1 MKPVLSTEE
10 VVRLEDI
17 IEREGTSKAELM
29 ELAGE
34 FAANEV
40 LKLNP
45 DRVLVLVGFGN
56 NGGDGWVAADILSHK
71 GVDVDIVSPVEPDEI
86 PAALAR
92 HVARR
97 TAGRDVHV
105 CVGPSRDELE
115 VLIDKA
121 DVVVDAIFGTGF
133 HGNLRAPFSI
143 WIPTVNECADCV
155 VSIDVPSGLNAETG
169 VVDDDCIRAERTVT
183 MIAPK
188 IGLYSAD
195 GPEYAGDLI
204 CGNLYDRLDEVID
217 DVDHAAEIVEPGD
230 LVDYFAPLPSNI
242 DKYSRGSVLIV
253 AGSAQYPG
261 AAIMAAKS
269 AARAG
274 AGYVAVAAPDACAN
288 LIRMALPSIPVF
300 AIPSDSRGSFGA
312 AARMTVCEIAKKYS
326 CVLCGPGMTTSAGA
340 MQVVSGLLELDVPL
354 ILDADALN
362 CLAKIAIDGI
372 DSNPEMYRREQPLVM
387 TPHYRELSRLVAGD
401 EVNDLGTAIAAAQKV
416 VWAAGSDNL
425 VVIAKGPTT
434 AICGVER
441 VLLPLSGPASLATAG
456 SGDVLAGILAGV
468 VDTLAQQV
476 LTETALLALQEV
488 AEGLQSTV
496 VGTGD
501 GTAAAA
507 IVDQSVHSLLQHP
520 LLVADDDV
528 GGVQVHQALQ
538 AVVAV
543 DDPAVQVIQV
553 RGGEA
558 AAVQLHH
565 GAQVGRQNGQNV
577 HDHPLRLV
585 AGDPESVHHFQPLD
599 DPGLLLAGGIL
610 QLCVELG
617 GEGLQVHV
625 LEQLLHGFGAHAGLE
640 VVLILLTVIPVL
652 LLGEDL
658 ILGQRSLTG
667 VGDDIVGEIQHL
679 FQDPGADV
687 QQQAHPG
694 GDALEIPDVGNGGGQ
709 LDVAHAL
716 PADLGPGD
724 FDAAAVA
731 DLALVADLL
740 VLAAVALPILGR
752 PEDTLAVQ
760 AVLFGLQSA
769 VVDGL
774 RLLHL
779 AVRPLPDLLRGSHAD
794 LNRVKGKL
802 VAVIGFDHVALSSFN
817 DSNDPVL
824 W

>member
-92 HVARR
+92 RVARR

-456 SGDVLAGILAGV
+456 SGDVLAGILAG
-468 VDTLAQQV
+468 TLATMRDEMDRWELLYSYAV
-476 LTETALLALQEV
+476 ALHSYA
-488 AEGLQSTV
+488 GF
-496 VGTGD
+496 
-501 GTAAAA
+501 AAATEYGEK
-507 IVDQSVHSLLQHP
+507 SVI
-520 LLVADDDV
+520 A
-528 GGVQVHQALQ
+528 
-538 AVVAV
+538 
-543 DDPAVQVIQV
+543 
-553 RGGEA
+553 
-558 AAVQLHH
+558 
-565 GAQVGRQNGQNV
+565 
-577 HDHPLRLV
+577 
-585 AGDPESVHHFQPLD
+585 
-599 DPGLLLAGGIL
+599 
-610 QLCVELG
+610 
-617 GEGLQVHV
+617 
-625 LEQLLHGFGAHAGLE
+625 
-640 VVLILLTVIPVL
+640 T
-652 LLGEDL
+652 DL
-658 ILGQRSLTG
+658 IDLIGPAMEL
-667 VGDDIVGEIQHL
+667 
-679 FQDPGADV
+679 A
-687 QQQAHPG
+687 AK
-694 GDALEIPDVGNGGGQ
+694 DALE
-709 LDVAHAL
+709 
-716 PADLGPGD
+716 DLGIMD
-724 FDAAAVA
+724 
-731 DLALVADLL
+731 
-740 VLAAVALPILGR
+740 
-752 PEDTLAVQ
+752 E
-760 AVLFGLQSA
+760 
-769 VVDGL
+769 
-774 RLLHL
+774 
-779 AVRPLPDLLRGSHAD
+779 GSD
-794 LNRVKGKL
+794 
-802 VAVIGFDHVALSSFN
+802 D
-817 DSNDPVL
+817 
-824 W
+824 

>member
-34 FAANEV
+34 FAANEI

-56 NGGDGWVAADILSHK
+56 NGGDGWVAA
-71 GVDVDIVSPVEPDEI
+71 
-86 PAALAR
+86 
-92 HVARR
+92 
-97 TAGRDVHV
+97 
-105 CVGPSRDELE
+105 E

-133 HGNLRAPFSI
+133 HGDLRAPLSI
-143 WIPTVNECADCV
+143 WIPTVNENADRV

-195 GPEYAGDLI
+195 GPEYAGDLV
-204 CGNLYDRLDEVID
+204 CGGLYDRLDEVID

-274 AGYVAVAAPDACAN
+274 AGYVAVATPDACAN

-362 CLAKIAIDGI
+362 CLSKIAIDGI

-401 EVNDLGTAIAAAQKV
+401 EVNDLGTAIA
-416 VWAAGSDNL
+416 
-425 VVIAKGPTT
+425 
-434 AICGVER
+434 
-441 VLLPLSGPASLATAG
+441 G
-456 SGDVLAGILAGV
+456 SGDVLAGILAG
-468 VDTLAQQV
+468 TLATMRDDMDRWELLYSYAV
-476 LTETALLALQEV
+476 ALHSYA
-488 AEGLQSTV
+488 GF
-496 VGTGD
+496 
-501 GTAAAA
+501 AAATEYGEK
-507 IVDQSVHSLLQHP
+507 SVI
-520 LLVADDDV
+520 A
-528 GGVQVHQALQ
+528 
-538 AVVAV
+538 
-543 DDPAVQVIQV
+543 
-553 RGGEA
+553 
-558 AAVQLHH
+558 
-565 GAQVGRQNGQNV
+565 
-577 HDHPLRLV
+577 
-585 AGDPESVHHFQPLD
+585 
-599 DPGLLLAGGIL
+599 
-610 QLCVELG
+610 
-617 GEGLQVHV
+617 
-625 LEQLLHGFGAHAGLE
+625 
-640 VVLILLTVIPVL
+640 T
-652 LLGEDL
+652 DL
-658 ILGQRSLTG
+658 IDLIGPAMEL
-667 VGDDIVGEIQHL
+667 
-679 FQDPGADV
+679 A
-687 QQQAHPG
+687 AK
-694 GDALEIPDVGNGGGQ
+694 DALE
-709 LDVAHAL
+709 
-716 PADLGPGD
+716 DLGIMD
-724 FDAAAVA
+724 
-731 DLALVADLL
+731 
-740 VLAAVALPILGR
+740 
-752 PEDTLAVQ
+752 E
-760 AVLFGLQSA
+760 
-769 VVDGL
+769 
-774 RLLHL
+774 
-779 AVRPLPDLLRGSHAD
+779 GSD
-794 LNRVKGKL
+794 
-802 VAVIGFDHVALSSFN
+802 D
-817 DSNDPVL
+817 
-824 W
+824 